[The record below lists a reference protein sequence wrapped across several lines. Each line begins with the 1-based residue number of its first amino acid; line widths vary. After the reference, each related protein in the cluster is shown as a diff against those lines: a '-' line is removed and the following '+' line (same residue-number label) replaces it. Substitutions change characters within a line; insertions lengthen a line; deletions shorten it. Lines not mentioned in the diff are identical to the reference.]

1 MAIIRIDPDDR
12 EFLREHM
19 TAYLQSE
26 LHVDLGRFEAD
37 FMLDM
42 IVETFGPF
50 FYNAGLRDAQAA
62 LLRRVDDIRI
72 AIDELERPL
81 PNEIRRRG

>member
-1 MAIIRIDPDDR
+1 MPIVRMATDDR
-12 EFLREHM
+12 EFLR
-19 TAYLQSE
+19 TRLTTYLQNE
-26 LHVDLGRFEAD
+26 LNVDLGRFEAD

-42 IVETFGPF
+42 IVETFGPY

-62 LLRRVDDIRI
+62 LLRRIDDVRS

-81 PNEIRRRG
+81 PNETRRRD

>member
-1 MAIIRIDPDDR
+1 MALVTLASDDR
-12 EFLREHM
+12 DFLREQV
-19 TAYLQSE
+19 TSYLQTE
-26 LHVDLGRFEAD
+26 HNVELGRFEAD

-62 LLRRVDDIRI
+62 LLRRVDEIRS
-72 AIDELERPL
+72 AIDDLERPL
-81 PNEIRRRG
+81 PNEATRRR

>member
-1 MAIIRIDPDDR
+1 MPIVRIATDDR
-12 EFLREHM
+12 EFLR
-19 TAYLQSE
+19 TRLTTYLQNE
-26 LHVDLGRFEAD
+26 LNVDLGRFEAD

-42 IVETFGPF
+42 IVETFGPY

-62 LLRRVDDIRI
+62 LLRRIDDVRS

-81 PNEIRRRG
+81 PNETRRRD